1 MTEKKKYGAYDS
13 IEEYLD
19 CLPFDMELSE
29 PVGMYTIPGGG
40 IQTFGLNGP
49 DLIHF
54 VSRCLMTMLDAG
66 GIPCIPGYPD
76 HDAGWI
82 YEPKYGTTSKE
93 IHDNVLNEWIA
104 NGAGPLEFWTGP
116 WFGLQSDVY
125 PFSET
130 HAGER

>member
-1 MTEKKKYGAYDS
+1 MSNTKRFGDYDS
-13 IEEYLD
+13 IDEYLSYFRGNME
-19 CLPFDMELSE
+19 FDE
-29 PVGMYTIPGGG
+29 PVGFYTVPDAG
-40 IQTFGLNGP
+40 IDIFGLSGP
-49 DLIHF
+49 DLIAF
-54 VSRCLMTMLDAG
+54 ASLCVTKMLSEG

-116 WFGLQSDVY
+116 WFGLPRDVY

-130 HAGER
+130 HSSAD